1 MNKYVKYILTI
12 GWILFSRSYDA
23 YCSVLL
29 TPDLKKEANP
39 LVTVGGISS
48 WAPLLIILSILT
60 IYVWYTFHKSIFKPM
75 NIMPLEKGYSFGEFI
90 SFIYLGQKDHWT
102 AVLYKFPKDF
112 GRLNQYLGQLL
123 TKLLVYAGFVS
134 TIMWL
139 LIHNSSYYQKNH
151 SAFLV
156 YSILISGCI
165 IIAVKWN
172 YTLFLTYR
180 RSFNFNNNLHEK

>member
-23 YCSVLL
+23 YCSVML

-48 WAPLLIILSILT
+48 WTPLLIILSILT

-75 NIMPLEKGYSFGEFI
+75 NIMPLEKGYSFGEFV

-102 AVLYKFPKDF
+102 AVLYKFPKDIN
-112 GRLNQYLGQLL
+112 RLNQYVGQLL
-123 TKLLVYAGFVS
+123 TKFLVYAGFVS
-134 TIMWL
+134 TLMWL
-139 LIHNSSYYQKNH
+139 LIHSSSYYQKNH

-172 YTLFLTYR
+172 YTMFSNYK
-180 RSFNFNNNLHEK
+180 RSFN